1 MALTPEQVK
10 RRMTSIGGSD
20 ANTLMSGDKE
30 RIRNLWLEKRGERE
44 PEDLSDVLM
53 VQMGS
58 FTEPLNISWFEKI
71 SGKTVKDQQAERS
84 SFDEP
89 FMSCTLDGMV
99 WEDE

>member
-1 MALTPEQVK
+1 MALTPEQIK

-44 PEDLSDVLM
+44 PDDLSDVLM